1 VKPTPELLK
10 VPFGEIYLPSMGLF
24 YSKNVSSLKVSALN
38 GYDEIMLSSLYL
50 SQSGNAIRTLLNNV
64 VIDSDLEYDELL
76 VCDRDAILLY
86 LRSATYGDEI
96 EMDFVCTECSSESK
110 GALRISSIEAK
121 DIIAPPNESG
131 EFEFILPSSLHKD
144 IPIQINFSPL
154 RVCHSNFVKDK
165 QLMSRYMTQITS
177 INGNTDKNFIL
188 KFLKGMPIKDSK
200 SLREFMDK
208 VEPGFEETIMHTCP
222 NCSYQIKDMV
232 RIDENFM
239 SLPDTHV
246 NTVNE
251 ECFLAY
257 YYGKGGITR
266 SQAYEM
272 PVIDRRWTINRI
284 SQEIDKQN
292 KAEKEAVD
300 KAKNKR

>member
-1 VKPTPELLK
+1 MKPTPELLK

-24 YSKNVSSLKVSALN
+24 YSKNISSLKVRALN
-38 GYDEIMLSSLYL
+38 GYDEIMLSSLYM
-50 SQSGNAIRTLLNNV
+50 SPAGNAIKVLLNNV
-64 VIDSDLEYDELL
+64 IIDSDLEYDELL
-76 VCDRDAILLY
+76 VCDRDAILLF

-96 EMDFVCTECSSESK
+96 EMDFVCPDCSLESK
-110 GALRISSIEAK
+110 GALRISSVEAK
-121 DIIAPPNESG
+121 DIICPPNQLG
-131 EFEFILPSSLHKD
+131 EFEYILPSSLHKD
-144 IPIQINFSPL
+144 NPTQINFSPL

-177 INGNTDKNFIL
+177 INDNPNKDFIL
-188 KFLKGMPIKDSK
+188 KFLKSMPIKDSK

-222 NCSYQIKDMV
+222 SCSHQIKDIV

-239 SLPDTHV
+239 SLPDTHR

-257 YYGKGGITR
+257 YYGKGITR
-266 SQAYEM
+266 NQSYEM
-272 PVIDRRWTINRI
+272 SVIDRRWTINRI
-284 SQEIDKQN
+284 SEEIDKQN
-292 KAEKEAVD
+292 KAEKEAAD
-300 KAKNKR
+300 KAKKKR